1 MEVIQKQ
8 TKAIILL
15 SKFKDQLITTKFQFF
30 EEIAAK
36 ISIFL
41 KRFQT
46 DAPMMSFLVDTL
58 DELIKYMCSE
68 FILNDVLEKAQNNNF
83 IDIDKT

>member
-1 MEVIQKQ
+1 MIQKQ

-30 EEIAAK
+30 EEIVAK

-46 DAPMMSFLVDTL
+46 DAPMVSFLADTL
-58 DELIKYMCSE
+58 DELIRYMCSE